1 MADCSPLH
9 RDECARPG
17 DVFMSA
23 DLLNHNVSG
32 TYVSTVS
39 ETQGPGAAGGIR
51 VMLQGVVAWGR
62 ELLMIGFVFAGI
74 VCLGSGMTQSTDSES
89 PVAASST
96 SESGV
101 IRLFPMESENAVW
114 IVRAH
119 GPIRLVAISSGE
131 VLRSFDISSRCY
143 PTFTASADG
152 ETYLSVSELGNNSV
166 LYRSIGEANA
176 LNLRETFGS
185 QWPADFSFA
194 PDNEKLLITMS
205 SGEVIERSLDD
216 ISCPQGGNLSESAL
230 LAKYSPDGSR
240 IVIAGTDGS
249 LRILDAKTKACLRH
263 EICVT
268 DRAISLAWS
277 QRNTV
282 AAGYLNGT
290 VVCLSEDASQ
300 LPVKEKIAQDQIC
313 SLAFSPDGSVI
324 AAGGFD
330 KNCQLLN
337 ADTLAQ
343 IRVLKGHTG
352 AVRQVCFVNNG
363 ERLLTGGLDG
373 SIKVWGASGS
383 TPIYEL
389 N

>member
-1 MADCSPLH
+1 
-9 RDECARPG
+9 
-17 DVFMSA
+17 MSA
-23 DLLNHNVSG
+23 DRLNHDVSG
-32 TYVSTVS
+32 TFLSTAS
-39 ETQGPGAAGGIR
+39 GAQGPGATGGIR

-74 VCLGSGMTQSTDSES
+74 VCLGSGMTQSTDPES

-143 PTFTASADG
+143 PTFAASPDG

-277 QRNTV
+277 HRNTV

-300 LPVKEKIAQDQIC
+300 LPVKEKIASDQIC

-337 ADTLAQ
+337 ADTLEQ

-352 AVRQVCFVNNG
+352 AVRQVCFVHNG